1 MPGKPLRGY
10 AFRLRLRE
18 MSMKLTIAKGVGN
31 LKCNESHNFA
41 VVKSLASQIKNLED
55 RQIIIKELERH
66 SRERESG

>member
-1 MPGKPLRGY
+1 ML
-10 AFRLRLRE
+10 
-18 MSMKLTIAKGVGN
+18 MKLTIAKGVGN